1 MVPTSGPR
9 AEAEQS
15 PLTVTALSRQIEAAL
30 ASGLPSSVQVEGEVA
45 NHTIRNGHHYWSL
58 RDDTA
63 RIDCVMWASDARSS
77 TTHAVDGAAMVVTGT
92 VVHWGP
98 GGRTQLKVR
107 TVAMAGEGQRLAQF
121 RARCDEYRA
130 RGLFDDARKQPLPSS
145 PRRIAVLTAKTG
157 AAVHDVIATA
167 KRRFP
172 ACGLLLVDIPVQGA
186 TAAGRIAEAVRR
198 VDNAAEQL
206 GLDAIILTR
215 GGGSIEDLWAFNE
228 PGPADAVLACSLS
241 VVAAIGHESD
251 TTLVELVADRRA
263 STPTQAVML
272 LLPDQDEARE
282 RAQQLDRTMHRSVAT
297 LLQASGQHVEQAAA
311 ALHAA
316 MERAVGRRRM
326 ALVALDERLHAG
338 QPEAQLARRRGHV
351 AMLQHRCAAGLG
363 IAVGAA
369 RQRLLAARP
378 SAALRHR
385 VDRVAG
391 QLTVLERTLR
401 VVGPQ
406 AVLQRGYS
414 LTLDEHGQLVRRAS
428 DVQRGD
434 LLETRTGQ
442 GSIHA
447 RVERTTEGVPSQH
460 GEES

>member
-1 MVPTSGPR
+1 MVPASGSR
-9 AEAEQS
+9 AEADQ
-15 PLTVTALSRQIEAAL
+15 PTLTVTALSRQIEAAL
-30 ASGLPSSVQVEGEVA
+30 AGSLPSSVQVEGEVA
-45 NHTIRNGHHYWSL
+45 NHTVRNGHHYWTL

-63 RIDCVMWASDARSS
+63 RIDCVMWASDARRS

-92 VVHWGP
+92 VVHWAQ

-107 TVAMAGEGQRLAQF
+107 TVTMAGEGQRLAQL

-130 RGLFDDARKQPLPSS
+130 RGLFDDARKQPLPTC

-167 KRRFP
+167 QRRFP
-172 ACGLLLVDIPVQGA
+172 ACSLLLVDIPVQGP

-198 VDNAAEQL
+198 VDAAAEQL

-228 PGPADAVLACSLS
+228 PGPADAVIACRLP

-251 TTLVELVADRRA
+251 TTLVELVADQRA

-272 LLPDQDEARE
+272 LLPDQVEARE
-282 RAQQLDRTMHRSVAT
+282 RAQQLDRALHRGVAT
-297 LLQASGQHVEQAAA
+297 VLQSNARRVDQAVTAMRS
-311 ALHAA
+311 A
-316 MERAVGRRRM
+316 MERSVGRCRL
-326 ALVALDERLHAG
+326 AVVALDERLRAG

-351 AMLQHRCAAGLG
+351 AMLQHRCTVGVS
-363 IAVGAA
+363 AVVAAA
-369 RQRLLAARP
+369 RQRVLAAQP
-378 SAALRHR
+378 TAALGHR
-385 VDRVAG
+385 VDRASG
-391 QLTVLERTLR
+391 QLTSLERTLHA
-401 VVGPQ
+401 VGPES
-406 AVLQRGYS
+406 VLLRGYS
-414 LTLDEHGQLVRRAS
+414 LTLDERGQVVRRAT

-442 GSIHA
+442 GSIHV
-447 RVERTTEGVPSQH
+447 RVEHTTEGVPSQH
-460 GEES
+460 GTED